1 MAKSKAAVK
10 TQPAVVLE
18 SEVARKIRQHSRTSM
33 KAEVCGVLI
42 GKNDDDRT
50 VVEACITGVNA
61 SQGGTHVTFTQD
73 TWEHIYKIKDREYPD
88 DKIVGWY
95 HSHPGFG
102 VFLSEHDLFI
112 QENFFSGPHQIA
124 WVYDP
129 HTDEEG
135 CFGWINA
142 KVEKLSGIRFGYLQS
157 VDQTATAVRGEE
169 TEDQDE
175 SQMSASNFGGRA
187 AGERETPAWIRWTGP
202 ALICFAVA
210 LLSAAGGYIFG
221 GRQVA
226 GQVER
231 ELSPTLEACQQIAQH
246 PVEACREILQ
256 HFAPPVAGSVAP
268 ANATG
273 QTKYENEPAQKQG
286 PTGEKG
292 NNGKHK

>member
-1 MAKSKAAVK
+1 MAKSKTAVK
-10 TQPAVVLE
+10 TQPAVVME
-18 SEVARKIRQHSRTSM
+18 SEVARKIRQHCRTSM

-50 VVEACITGVNA
+50 LVEACIAGVNA
-61 SQGGTHVTFTQD
+61 AQGGTHVTFTQD

-157 VDQTATAVRGEE
+157 VDQTATAARDDEA
-169 TEDQDE
+169 EDEGPVPD
-175 SQMSASNFGGRA
+175 SNFGA
-187 AGERETPAWIRWTGP
+187 QSAREQKTPAWIRWTGP
-202 ALICFAVA
+202 VLICFAVA

-231 ELSPTLEACQQIAQH
+231 ELSPTLAACQQIADH
-246 PVEACREILQ
+246 PVEACRDILQ
-256 HFAPPVAGSVAP
+256 HFAPPVSGAAAP
-268 ANATG
+268 ADA
-273 QTKYENEPAQKQG
+273 QSEIQPEHKPAQKQG
-286 PTGEKG
+286 PAGEKG

>member
-10 TQPAVVLE
+10 TQPVLVME
-18 SEVARKIRQHSRTSM
+18 SEVARRIRQHSRTSM

-50 VVEACITGVNA
+50 VVEACIPGVNA

-135 CFGWINA
+135 CFGWVNA
-142 KVEKLSGIRFGYLQS
+142 KVEKLSGIRFGYSQS
-157 VDQTATAVRGEE
+157 VDQAATAAR
-169 TEDQDE
+169 DNQDE
-175 SQMSASNFGGRA
+175 DETAIPDSNFGSQA
-187 AGERETPAWIRWTGP
+187 TGERETPVWVRWTGP

-210 LLSAAGGYIFG
+210 LLSAAGGYVFG

-226 GQVER
+226 AQVER

-246 PVEACREILQ
+246 PVEACRDILQ
-256 HFAPPVAGSVAP
+256 HFAPPASASVAP
-268 ANATG
+268 TDATG
-273 QTKYENEPAQKQG
+273 NTKAEHEPAQKQG
-286 PTGEKG
+286 PAGEKG
-292 NNGKHK
+292 NNGRHK

>member
-10 TQPAVVLE
+10 TQPAVVIE

-50 VVEACITGVNA
+50 VVEACIAGVNA
-61 SQGGTHVTFTQD
+61 AQGGTHVTFTQD

-135 CFGWINA
+135 CFGWVNA
-142 KVEKLSGIRFGYLQS
+142 RVEKLSGIRFGYLQS
-157 VDQTATAVRGEE
+157 VDQTAAATRGEE
-169 TEDQDE
+169 AEDHDE
-175 SQMSASNFGGRA
+175 IAIPNTNFGSQST
-187 AGERETPAWIRWTGP
+187 GERGTPAWVRWTGP
-202 ALICFAVA
+202 ALICFAIA
-210 LLSAAGGYIFG
+210 LLSAAGGYVFG

-226 GQVER
+226 AQVDR
-231 ELSPTLEACQQIAQH
+231 ELGPALGTCEQIVQH
-246 PVEACREILQ
+246 PVDACREILQ
-256 HFAPPVAGSVAP
+256 HLGPSASGSIDP
-268 ANATG
+268 ADATG
-273 QTKYENEPAQKQG
+273 ETKVEHEPARKAV
-286 PTGEKG
+286 PAGEKG